1 MGAVSA
7 TISTTVGALVYTP
20 THMGISYAWTWSSKP
35 VLPIGNDIVAAA
47 WEGTYTRGASNI
59 ATFDG
64 NSSFMNVIY
73 YFSPTATWTETKM
86 ITASDSNNVY
96 GNCSKDFEFKKALTP
111 IQSGLREVVCS
122 FTLI

>member
-1 MGAVSA
+1 MSGHGAANLYYQLVM
-7 TISTTVGALVYTP
+7 ILLLQRGRAL
-20 THMGISYAWTWSSKP
+20 
-35 VLPIGNDIVAAA
+35 
-47 WEGTYTRGASNI
+47 TRGGASNN
-59 ATFDG
+59 AAFDG

-73 YFSPTATWTETKM
+73 YFSPTAAWTETKM